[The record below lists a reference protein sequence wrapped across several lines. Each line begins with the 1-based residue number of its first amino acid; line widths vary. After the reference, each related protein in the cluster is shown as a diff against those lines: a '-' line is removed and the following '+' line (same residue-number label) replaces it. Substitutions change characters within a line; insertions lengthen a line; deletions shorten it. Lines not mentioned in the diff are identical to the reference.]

1 MLNKK
6 TLISKTVLAG
16 SLLAAALL
24 SSRGVEAGLRTHIVG
39 SICKPSAKG
48 DRSSISY
55 ANHSAANTSTS
66 AKAVVCG
73 LPMKYSIG
81 KTLEYDFNV
90 VDLSTT
96 DAVHCNVYAL
106 DSSNNVLYASPEKF
120 SGNGTS
126 SFTGFASMSVAST
139 AFANEDATQRH
150 YAVCTIP
157 GAPNA
162 MNRSSVLGIRLY

>member
-1 MLNKK
+1 MNKK
-6 TLISKTVLAG
+6 TLISRTVLAG

-39 SICKPSAKG
+39 TICKPSAKV

-55 ANHSAANTSTS
+55 ANHSAANTNTS
-66 AKAVVCG
+66 SKAVVCG

-81 KTLEYDFNV
+81 KTLEYDINV
-90 VDLSTT
+90 VDMSTT
-96 DAVHCNVYAL
+96 DDIDCNVYAL
-106 DSSNNVLYASPEKF
+106 DSSNNVLWASPERH
-120 SGNGTS
+120 SGDGS
-126 SFTGFASMSVAST
+126 YGFTGFASMTVTST

-150 YAVCTIP
+150 YAVCTLP

-162 MNRSSVLGIRLY
+162 NSQSSVLGIRLY